1 MFFDFIRERKRQT
14 ALGAVLTIVLG
25 LILLFSPSGMI
36 ATVLGL
42 VGWLLA
48 FTGMLTVLGVLL
60 SGIGDLGG
68 LILGALQV
76 LCGGWMIRHPY
87 QLTALAAYVVGAL
100 VLIHAVHDLRYAVA
114 ARRVDAANWW
124 TAALSGGLTL
134 LLAVLVLVNPLG
146 SVMSL
151 VSFGGI
157 CLIVDGVS
165 DLFLVA
171 RLGSVL

>member
-1 MFFDFIRERKRQT
+1 MIFEFFRETKRQT
-14 ALGAVLTIVLG
+14 ALSAALTIVLG
-25 LILLFSPSGMI
+25 LVLLLAPSGMI

-48 FTGMLTVLGVLL
+48 FTGVLMVLGTL
-60 SGIGDLGG
+60 LGG
-68 LILGALQV
+68 TGDFGALALGVIQV
-76 LCGGWMIRHPY
+76 VAGGWVIRHPY
-87 QLTALAAYVVGAL
+87 QLTALAAWVVGAL

-114 ARRVDAANWW
+114 ARRVEAANWW
-124 TAALSGGLTL
+124 TAALSGGVTL
-134 LLAVLVLVNPLG
+134 LLAVLVLLNPLG

-165 DLFLVA
+165 DLVLVS
-171 RLGSVL
+171 RLNSVL